1 MRKVFTVILAVVLCM
16 GLTSQAFA
24 TESPF
29 TPSVSYKDGPTLE
42 GADVHGECLIV
53 TSVLQAENKTT
64 GIHQDERDLL
74 LEVYEELSEGTMK
87 VPMPEGYVIRD
98 LVDVNWHRADCVDE
112 HHGHKEWL
120 NEDDTEIAVTFD
132 LGVAPGVKVLVYSLV
147 NGQWVEA
154 KSVKNNGNGTITVV
168 FEHLCP
174 VAFCVPISDVQDPPE
189 TGDAMGESVLL
200 FAGLLAAS
208 VMALAALLVVWRKKR
223 S

>member
-1 MRKVFTVILAVVLCM
+1 MRKVISLILAAVICM
-16 GLTSQAFA
+16 GLAVNAFA
-24 TESPF
+24 AENPF

-53 TSVLQAENKTT
+53 TSILQAENKTT

-74 LEVYEELSEGTMK
+74 LEVYEALSAGTMK

-98 LVDVNWHRADCVDE
+98 LVDVNWHRVDCVDIQ
-112 HHGHKEWL
+112 HGHKEWL
-120 NEDDTEIAVTFD
+120 AEDNTQITVTFD
-132 LGVAPGVKVLVYSLV
+132 MGVAPGVKVLVYSFH
-147 NGQWVEA
+147 NGAWDPV
-154 KSVKNNGNGTITVV
+154 KSVTNNGDGTVTVV

-208 VMALAALLVVWRKKR
+208 VMALAVLLVAWRKKR